1 MEIGKTKDREK
12 WVDYV
17 KVIACVLVVLGH
29 FFQSMVKSTIIPD
42 NDLYS
47 WFNKTI
53 YYFHVPLFFI
63 CSGYLYQKYSRIKN
77 ILDWKNNIIKKL
89 IALGIPYFVFSIVT
103 WILKTMFA
111 GSVNDEMSG
120 LAETLFKNPT
130 APYWYLYSLFFIFLI
145 TITYKNKTNKMLLIA
160 FAIVLKAIA
169 LLTGGV
175 GIYAISTVMAN
186 EIWFVIGMCL
196 TDIDMDKMN
205 NRFVGMLLEIIFIVL
220 SVVAYKQNITNGL
233 VTFILGLLACVS
245 VLWIMISCRRY
256 NNRFMDYVA
265 KYTMPIFLMH
275 TLFAAPVR
283 IVLMKMG
290 LTNSIIQIVIGLA
303 ISFIGPICT
312 AIVLEKTK
320 YLEFVMYPNKV
331 IKLLKRR

>member
-1 MEIGKTKDREK
+1 
-12 WVDYV
+12 
-17 KVIACVLVVLGH
+17 
-29 FFQSMVKSTIIPD
+29 
-42 NDLYS
+42 
-47 WFNKTI
+47 
-53 YYFHVPLFFI
+53 
-63 CSGYLYQKYSRIKN
+63 
-77 ILDWKNNIIKKL
+77 
-89 IALGIPYFVFSIVT
+89 
-103 WILKTMFA
+103 
-111 GSVNDEMSG
+111 
-120 LAETLFKNPT
+120 
-130 APYWYLYSLFFIFLI
+130 
-145 TITYKNKTNKMLLIA
+145 MLLIA

-175 GIYAISTVMAN
+175 GIYAISTVMVN

-205 NRFVGMLLEIIFIVL
+205 NRFVGMLLGIIFIVL

-320 YLEFVMYPNKV
+320 YLEFVIYPNKV